1 MKYYLCILSLLTTCF
16 VALPTGAVWA
26 FGDAVVG
33 QGQEKVASQADDE
46 HCPTANDDCID
57 THPGQVCPPDTD
69 GCGHCHCPGCG
80 ATGGMTYAGFLKNTF
95 SKLTVT
101 DWSHADRAANFCYNA
116 PCSSAHLAALFRPPI
131 PYLV

>member
-1 MKYYLCILSLLTTCF
+1 MKFRIGIFLLF
-16 VALPTGAVWA
+16 IAHLVALPT
-26 FGDAVVG
+26 DVVRACG
-33 QGQEKVASQADDE
+33 EVEVSQMQKKTVSQTADE
-46 HCPTANDDCID
+46 HCATVSDDCVD
-57 THPGQVCPPDTD
+57 THPGQDCPPDTD

-131 PYLV
+131 PYLD